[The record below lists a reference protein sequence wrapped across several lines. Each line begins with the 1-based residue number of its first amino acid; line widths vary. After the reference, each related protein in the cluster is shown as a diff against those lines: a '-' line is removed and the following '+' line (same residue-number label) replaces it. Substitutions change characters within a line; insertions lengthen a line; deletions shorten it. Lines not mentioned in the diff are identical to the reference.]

1 MSEINVNIVSAEGEL
16 FKGSVSMLFV
26 PAISGEL
33 GIAPKHAPLLT
44 ALKPGEIRAAIADG
58 DDIHIYVTGGILEI
72 QPNQVVV
79 LADSALHAKD
89 LDADAAKRARD
100 EARKVIDGASQ
111 DLELAQAQANLVEA
125 EARYKAAQRLKGR

>member
-44 ALKPGEIRAAIADG
+44 ALKPGEIRAEIADG
-58 DDIHIYVTGGILEI
+58 DDIHIYVTGGLLEI
-72 QPNQVVV
+72 FIP
-79 LADSALHAKD
+79 
-89 LDADAAKRARD
+89 
-100 EARKVIDGASQ
+100 EAVI
-111 DLELAQAQANLVEA
+111 
-125 EARYKAAQRLKGR
+125 